1 MPETDLNELKRDVG
15 TWSEE
20 NFGIEQPYTYPLLGV
35 AEEYGELIT
44 SVLKQL
50 QGIDDSEK
58 YEDRVGRE
66 AEMDAVGDIMVYL
79 ADVCARFPFTIN
91 VEREYENY
99 GGDVTEDNIVDAT
112 MAIGT
117 EIGTLFSNKTKHAPE
132 EQTRIAV
139 AMLIHRLEEFCRH
152 RDFTLDDCIEEAWGE
167 VQHREW
173 DSDVEAV

>member
-15 TWSEE
+15 EWSDE
-20 NFGIEQPYTYPLLGV
+20 NFGKEQPYTFPLLGV

-50 QGIDDSEK
+50 QGIDDADK
-58 YEDRVGRE
+58 YKDRVGRE

-79 ADVCARFPFTIN
+79 ADVCARYPFTIN
-91 VEREYENY
+91 IQSEYEQWD
-99 GGDVTEDNIVDAT
+99 GDVQKDNVVDAT
-112 MAIGT
+112 LAIGT
-117 EIGTLFSNKTKHAPE
+117 EIGTLFANETKNAPE
-132 EQTRIAV
+132 EQTRIGV

-173 DSDVEAV
+173 DSNVQEV

>member
-1 MPETDLNELKRDVG
+1 MPQLNLDELKRDVG
-15 TWSEE
+15 AWSED
-20 NFGIEQPYTYPLLGV
+20 NFGVDQPHTFPLMGV

-58 YEDRVGRE
+58 YEGRVGRD

-79 ADVCARFPFTIN
+79 ADFCARAPFTIPIESDYQN
-91 VEREYENY
+91 W
-99 GGDVTEDNIVDAT
+99 GGDVTQDNIVDAT
-112 MAIGT
+112 LAVGT
-117 EIGTLFSNKTKHAPE
+117 EIGTIFTHETKGAPQQ
-132 EQTRIAV
+132 QTRIAV

-152 RDFTLDDCIEEAWGE
+152 RDFTLEDCIDVAWGE

-173 DSDVEAV
+173 DSEVEAV

>member
-1 MPETDLNELKRDVG
+1 MPETDLDELKRDVG
-15 TWSEE
+15 QWSEE
-20 NFGIEQPYTYPLLGV
+20 NFGVEQPHTYPLLGV

-50 QGIDDSEK
+50 QGIDDSDK

-79 ADVCARFPFTIN
+79 SDVCSRFPFTIPM
-91 VEREYENY
+91 EQDYEQY

-117 EIGTLFSNKTKHAPE
+117 EIGSLFAHETKNAPQQ
-132 EQTRIAV
+132 QTRISV
-139 AMLIHRLEEFCRH
+139 AMLVHRLEEFCRH
-152 RDFTLDDCIEEAWGE
+152 RDFTLDDCIEDAWGE